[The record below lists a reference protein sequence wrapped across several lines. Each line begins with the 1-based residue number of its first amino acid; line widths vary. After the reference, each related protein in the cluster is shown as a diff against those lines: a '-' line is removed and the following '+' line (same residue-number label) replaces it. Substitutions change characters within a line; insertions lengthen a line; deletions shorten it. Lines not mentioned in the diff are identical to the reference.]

1 MNKNDAEQIIK
12 RIKNRRLQLG
22 YSYQDLAD
30 RTGISKST
38 LQRYETGEIT
48 RLPVNKLEDLAKALE
63 VSPGYLM
70 GWIDSVEDASLNF
83 KSISTAE
90 EAMKFILKQ
99 PVLIAYGGYDIKK
112 MSDKDL
118 IDFANGLLSQLELI
132 SLKYGSKRR

>member
-1 MNKNDAEQIIK
+1 MNKNDADKIME

-22 YSYQDLAD
+22 YSYQDVAD

-48 RLPVNKLEDLAKALE
+48 RLPVNKLEDLAAALE

-70 GWIDSVEDASLNF
+70 GWIDSVEDSDLSF
-83 KSISTAE
+83 KSINTAE
-90 EAMKFILKQ
+90 DAMKFILKQ

-112 MSDKDL
+112 MSDEDL
-118 IDFANGLLSQLELI
+118 IDFANGLLNQLELI
-132 SLKYGSKRR
+132 SLKYPNKRR